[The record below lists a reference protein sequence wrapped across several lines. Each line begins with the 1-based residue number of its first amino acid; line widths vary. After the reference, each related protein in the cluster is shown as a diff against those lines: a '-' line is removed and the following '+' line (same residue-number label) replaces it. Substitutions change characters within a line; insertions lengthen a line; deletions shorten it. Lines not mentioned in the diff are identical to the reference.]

1 MVSGMKLHG
10 TSRGRSLRSLWLLEE
25 LGVEYE
31 HNPINSQEG
40 AKQPEY
46 LAVNA
51 NGKIP
56 ALEDD
61 GLVLFESMAINLY
74 LARKYDAGLQPK
86 GDEDAARAVQW
97 SVWAM
102 TEIEPPL
109 VVILRNGPIA
119 PEDERN
125 EAAAKEGEAQLQP
138 PLGVLNDA
146 LDGRPYL
153 LGADFSVADL
163 NVASVLSWVRFLKV
177 DLSGYPNVERWF
189 RECTSRPALK
199 KAQSLP

>member
-1 MVSGMKLHG
+1 MKLHG
-10 TSRGRSLRSLWLLEE
+10 TSQGRSLRSLWLLEE

-31 HNPINSQEG
+31 HNPIDSQEG

-46 LAVNA
+46 LAVNR

-61 GLVLFESMAINLY
+61 ELVLFESMAINLY
-74 LARKYDAGLQPK
+74 LARKYDGGLRPK
-86 GDEDAARAVQW
+86 GAEDEARAVQW
-97 SVWAM
+97 SLWAM

-109 VVILRNGPIA
+109 VVILRNGRIA
-119 PEDERN
+119 LEDERN
-125 EAAAKEGEAQLQP
+125 EPVEKEGEAQLQK
-138 PLGVLNDA
+138 PLGVLNNA
-146 LDGRPYL
+146 LEGRRYL

-163 NVASVLSWVRFLKV
+163 NVASVPSWVRFLKV
-177 DLSGYPNVERWF
+177 DLSAYPNVVRWF
-189 RECTSRPALK
+189 RECTSRPALE